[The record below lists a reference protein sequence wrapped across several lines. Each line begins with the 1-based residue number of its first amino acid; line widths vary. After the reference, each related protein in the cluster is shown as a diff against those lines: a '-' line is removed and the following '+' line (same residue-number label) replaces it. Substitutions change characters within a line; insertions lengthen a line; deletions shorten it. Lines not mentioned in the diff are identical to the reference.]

1 MTTSQLL
8 IPPRARRMP
17 RHVLLLALMLLG
29 AACSTL
35 GRTEGGAAARPRTVL
50 VVENQSTYDMTMYV
64 RRGAGRVRLGI
75 ARSLATTALRIPE
88 SVVGGTLL
96 RFEGDPFAG
105 RGNPLS
111 EEISVSPGD
120 TVHMRIPPR

>member
-1 MTTSQLL
+1 V
-8 IPPRARRMP
+8 P
-17 RHVLLLALMLLG
+17 RHLLLLLALTLAG
-29 AACSTL
+29 AGCSTL
-35 GRTEGGAAARPRTVL
+35 PRTDGEAAARPRTAL
-50 VVENQSTYDMTMYV
+50 VVENQSTFDMTMYV

-75 ARSLATTALRIPE
+75 ARSLATTVLRIPDG
-88 SVVGGTLL
+88 VLGGSLL

-120 TVHMRIPPR
+120 SVYMRIPPR

>member
-1 MTTSQLL
+1 MNSVIPTLRGRRALL
-8 IPPRARRMP
+8 P
-17 RHVLLLALMLLG
+17 LLLLVAIVVA
-29 AACSTL
+29 AACAS
-35 GRTEGGAAARPRTVL
+35 RTGAGASVARPRTTL

-64 RRGAGRVRLGI
+64 RRGAGRTRPGI

-88 SVVGGTLL
+88 SIVGMGTPL

-120 TVHMRIPPR
+120 SVHLQIPPR